1 MDTSTP
7 DGPATRPQGIELRS
21 GGGPL
26 PSRDRRHSSPSI
38 KWTLNAARVDRERIL
53 RGFTQHELAGA
64 AFVDPGTLSAL
75 LNGRRRP
82 QLGTIGAIAKAL
94 ELAIPDLVDF
104 D

>member
-1 MDTSTP
+1 MATDAPHTSASSSGGTE
-7 DGPATRPQGIELRS
+7 DRS
-21 GGGPL
+21 G
-26 PSRDRRHSSPSI
+26 DRPVPVGLGNDTFVRV

-53 RGFTQHELAGA
+53 RGLTQHELAGA
-64 AFVDPGTLSAL
+64 AFVDPGTLSDL